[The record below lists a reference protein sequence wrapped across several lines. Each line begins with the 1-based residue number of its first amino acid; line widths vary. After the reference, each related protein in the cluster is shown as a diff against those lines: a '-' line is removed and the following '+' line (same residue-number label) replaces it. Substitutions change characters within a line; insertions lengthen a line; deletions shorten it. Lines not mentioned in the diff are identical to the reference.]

1 MGRVGAEGS
10 KRIGG
15 WRWMRDN
22 GDGWTRGEGLD
33 RGRDGGRGGAVK

>member
-22 GDGWTRGEGLD
+22 GDGWMRGEGLD

>member
-1 MGRVGAEGS
+1 MGRVGVEGS

-33 RGRDGGRGGAVK
+33 RGRDGGRGAVK